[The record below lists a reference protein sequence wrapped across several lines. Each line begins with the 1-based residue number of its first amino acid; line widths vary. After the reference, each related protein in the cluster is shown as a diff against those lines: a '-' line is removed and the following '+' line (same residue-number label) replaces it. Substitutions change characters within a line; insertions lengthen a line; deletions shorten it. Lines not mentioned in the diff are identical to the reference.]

1 MTERILLSSVSSRIS
16 VDNDDDDDDG
26 DDGDD
31 GDDDDDDEDNNF
43 SNDNDVGIDYDDA
56 DVDYYDCPL
65 TRRWNLQLQKIML
78 SSQILSDA
86 GLTSALSFSDRISS
100 NLLIE
105 RFD

>member
-16 VDNDDDDDDG
+16 VDNDDDSDDG

-31 GDDDDDDEDNNF
+31 EEDNNF

-56 DVDYYDCPL
+56 DADYDDCPL